1 MKRKA
6 SRKTAKCKTHSYF
19 VRYPRGFSNEYY
31 LAVKPGG
38 ARPTRGEKKITR
50 AEFLKLERKRHHG
63 ITTACKKCG
72 YLPGL
77 PAWMSGTDVINH
89 RG

>member
-1 MKRKA
+1 MRLRKSKKA
-6 SRKTAKCKTHSYF
+6 TRCKSNSYF
-19 VRYPRGFSNEYY
+19 VRYPRGFSNEYH
-31 LAVKPGG
+31 LTVKPGG
-38 ARPTRGEKKITR
+38 ARASRGEQKITR
-50 AEFLKLERKRHHG
+50 AEFMKLERKRHYG